1 MADHHDSCSGLGVSI
16 AFLSGAMLGAMA
28 AILYAPSSGEETRR
42 AIKGYARRTEDE
54 VLEKGKEIRADLSHT
69 VDEAKRYLK
78 ETEATIAAALAAGK
92 EAFKKEKTDRA

>member
-54 VLEKGKEIRADLSHT
+54 VLEKAKEVRKEISHS

-78 ETEATIAAALAAGK
+78 ETEATIAAAVAAGK
-92 EAFKKEKTDRA
+92 EAFKKERADRG